1 MKKINHSKEIKT
13 TRVGGFGG
21 SDAAMVLEISERIST
36 GQQLT
41 TTQKHRLLQL
51 KGLETRPEFDSPE
64 IQAGRAFEDEVAKRL
79 KKEDWDRETFLQPL
93 PNTTMAVRKNFRV
106 FAHADFYNP
115 KTNTVTE
122 CKWSRKFN
130 HDGLE
135 KRYQAQLQW
144 YYMLGADAVCLC
156 SDTAD
161 GRKTTDVARDDMM
174 VEILKISLETID
186 EVFPNIDLTIRE
198 KSCDELPPKVAKLI
212 AEIETITKTMAQ
224 EEETL
229 KAKKA
234 ELLAY
239 LIGVSRT
246 VAAEY
251 TFYLA
256 IPVMFGAS
264 LLKILKFGF
273 SFTAM
278 EAAILLVGMVVAF
291 VVSMFVIKFL
301 MGYIKKHDFKVFG
314 WYRIILGI
322 IVLACGIAGVIG

>member
-1 MKKINHSKEIKT
+1 MKKENHNEEIRA

-21 SDAAMVLEISERIST
+21 SDAAMVLEIADRIKG

-51 KGLETRPEFDSPE
+51 KGLETRPDFDSPE

-79 KKEDWDRETFLQPL
+79 KKADWDRETFLQPL

-130 HDGLE
+130 HDGL
-135 KRYQAQLQW
+135 KKQYQAQLQW

-161 GRKTTDVARDDMM
+161 GRKTTDILRDDKM
-174 VEILKISLETID
+174 VELLKMSLETID

-198 KSCDELPPKVAKLI
+198 QGCDELPPMVAALV

-234 ELLAY
+234 ELLTYMDGHDLTKVWSNTASVTYTAPSTSLGFDAKKFEKDHADLYAAY
-239 LIGVSRT
+239 RT
-246 VAAEY
+246 
-251 TFYLA
+251 
-256 IPVMFGAS
+256 
-264 LLKILKFGF
+264 KITKKAGF
-273 SFTAM
+273 LTVKINKR
-278 EAAILLVGMVVAF
+278 EE
-291 VVSMFVIKFL
+291 
-301 MGYIKKHDFKVFG
+301 
-314 WYRIILGI
+314 
-322 IVLACGIAGVIG
+322 

>member
-1 MKKINHSKEIKT
+1 MKKINHSEEIKT

-21 SDAAMVLEISERIST
+21 SDAAMVLEIAERIST

-64 IQAGRAFEDEVAKRL
+64 IQAGRAFEDEVAKVL
-79 KKEDWDRETFLQPL
+79 DAKEWDRETFMQPL

-106 FAHADFYNP
+106 FAHADFYNQ
-115 KTNTVTE
+115 KTNTVAE

-135 KRYQAQLQW
+135 KQYQAQLQW

-161 GRKTTDVARDDMM
+161 GRKTTDVARDPEA
-174 VEILKISLETID
+174 VAALTAALETID
-186 EVFPNIDLTIRE
+186 EAFTSLELTINE
-198 KSCDELPPKVAKLI
+198 KGIGELPPKVAKLI

-229 KAKKA
+229 KSKKA

-239 LIGVSRT
+239 MDGNDLTKVWSDSASVTYTAPSSSVGFDAKKFEKDHADLYAAYRT
-246 VAAEY
+246 KITKKEG
-251 TFYLA
+251 YLT
-256 IPVMFGAS
+256 VR
-264 LLKILKFGF
+264 
-273 SFTAM
+273 
-278 EAAILLVGMVVAF
+278 
-291 VVSMFVIKFL
+291 
-301 MGYIKKHDFKVFG
+301 IKKNEE
-314 WYRIILGI
+314 
-322 IVLACGIAGVIG
+322 